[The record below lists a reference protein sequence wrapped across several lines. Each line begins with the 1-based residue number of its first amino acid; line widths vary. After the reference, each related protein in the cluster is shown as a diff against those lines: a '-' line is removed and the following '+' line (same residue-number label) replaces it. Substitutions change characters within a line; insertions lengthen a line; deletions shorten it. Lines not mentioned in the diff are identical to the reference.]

1 VGGIPTSTDV
11 RHLFRQRLRKQVIVT
26 LKDGQAFAG
35 ILYDVDPDIVVLR
48 NSASVGD
55 HGERVPVDGE
65 VLLQRSEIA
74 FYQLP

>member
-1 VGGIPTSTDV
+1 M

-26 LKDGQAFAG
+26 LKDGSAFAG
-35 ILYDVDPDIVVLR
+35 VLFAVDPELVIMR
-48 NSASVGD
+48 NTASIGD

-65 VLLQRSEIA
+65 VLLPRGEIA